1 MNTSEIPPLLNRD
14 EFAEL
19 MLVNPRTIDTWI
31 ARKKFSD
38 DSRVKIRGRNYF
50 RTEQALADLGLTWQ
64 EWHAVRDKQ
73 KK

>member
-1 MNTSEIPPLLNRD
+1 MNTTEIPPLMNRD

-19 MLVNPRTIDTWI
+19 MLVNPRTVDTWI

-50 RTEQALADLGLTWQ
+50 RTEQALADLGLTWK
-64 EWHAVRDKQ
+64 EWHAVRDQQ
-73 KK
+73 K